1 MNVFDIIGPVMIGP
15 SSSHTAGASR
25 AGLVARHLLGTEP
38 VRAEITLYGS
48 FAKTYAGHG
57 ADRAIV
63 GGILGFSLDD
73 ERIRNSFFHAKERGL
88 EFSFHISEEDA
99 GHPNT
104 VRIVLESKNGEKIC
118 VVVRSVGAGVVN
130 VVEINGGEVHF
141 TAEYDT
147 TVIFNNDRAGV
158 IAEIT
163 SVFARHGINIAFMRV
178 FRKDEGKDAV
188 MVIETDQGVND
199 LLQNELRTVENIRKV
214 ITIPPLGV

>member
-15 SSSHTAGASR
+15 SSSHTAEASR
-25 AGLVARHLLGTEP
+25 AGLIAKHLLGAEP
-38 VRAEITLYGS
+38 IRAEITLYGS

-57 ADRAIV
+57 TDRAII
-63 GGILGFSLDD
+63 GGILGFLPDD

-88 EFSFHISEEDA
+88 EFFFHISDEDA

-104 VRIVLESKNGEKIC
+104 VQIALEAKSGEKIC
-118 VVVRSVGAGVVN
+118 VVVRSVGAGAIN
-130 VVEINGGEVHF
+130 VAEINGGEVHF

-158 IAEIT
+158 IADIT
-163 SVFARHGINIAFMRV
+163 SAFARHGINIAFMRV
-178 FRKDEGKDAV
+178 FRKSEGKDAV
-188 MVIETDQGVND
+188 MVIETDQSVND
-199 LLQNELRTVENIRKV
+199 SLQNELRSVENIRKV